1 MGAIPNKGSNKHS
14 CSAKQ
19 ANNADD
25 GEYDCL
31 IIKVDQKVLTCE
43 EHEKPHPALAG
54 RRLLAGE
61 LSLQCFE
68 SSFTRTESLWLQF
81 ALLLFT

>member
-54 RRLLAGE
+54 RRLLAVVHIAAQE
-61 LSLQCFE
+61 DII
-68 SSFTRTESLWLQF
+68 SFWGSNDVKVHC
-81 ALLLFT
+81 LL